1 MKSEK
6 SIKRIDLAG
15 VWRGKC
21 RKKLNVSWRKSEMMS
36 PVVLAV
42 HLTLNFKLDC
52 FLVDYSYLA
61 NQESS
66 NSINNSFQ
74 EAAHEQLCC

>member
-1 MKSEK
+1 
-6 SIKRIDLAG
+6 
-15 VWRGKC
+15 
-21 RKKLNVSWRKSEMMS
+21 MMS

-66 NSINNSFQ
+66 NSSNNPFQ